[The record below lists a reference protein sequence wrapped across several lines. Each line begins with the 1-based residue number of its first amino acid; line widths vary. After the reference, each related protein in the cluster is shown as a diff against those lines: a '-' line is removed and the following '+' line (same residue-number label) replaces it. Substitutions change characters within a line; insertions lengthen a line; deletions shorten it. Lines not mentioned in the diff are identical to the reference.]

1 MEMAM
6 EMALEMQVGIT
17 LPDIDRNDSPSASGS
32 DRFQGATPG
41 RSVFNF

>member
-1 MEMAM
+1 MEMTM
-6 EMALEMQVGIT
+6 GMEMQVRIT